1 LAFFTTKFCP
11 DDYAHR
17 GKSLRGASSCLMP
30 LVPLENKIIFD
41 DGKLDDRSTGFG
53 TSSNHS
59 GPSRTFEAL
68 LFLRYILPAIIRAKK
83 NLYLYMRGEV
93 EYI

>member
-1 LAFFTTKFCP
+1 MITRIAENP
-11 DDYAHR
+11 
-17 GKSLRGASSCLMP
+17 SGASSYLMP

-68 LFLRYILPAIIRAKK
+68 LFLRYLLPAIIRAKK
-83 NLYLYMRGEV
+83 ICT
-93 EYI
+93 YICAVKWNIYIYIYI